1 MSKQLS
7 NPGLQDH
14 RGQGKNVCLYSLG
27 LWPHN
32 PSDLTSY
39 RDSKTWE
46 ELKSLKRFQN
56 STHLFKNALWNP
68 I

>member
-1 MSKQLS
+1 MRF
-7 NPGLQDH
+7 H
-14 RGQGKNVCLYSLG
+14 SLG

-39 RDSKTWE
+39 RNSKTWE

-56 STHLFKNALWNP
+56 SAHMFKNALLNGVSDA
-68 I
+68 IVVSVGDHGIGNN